1 MSLKKMLG
9 KALILGCL
17 EIGAMS
23 GVPIRPEEIE
33 ELMKMSQPK
42 IVHVVRN
49 DEGDGKEK
57 RLPG

>member
-1 MSLKKMLG
+1 MSWKKILG

-42 IVHVVRN
+42 VVHVVRN
-49 DEGDGKEK
+49 DEGDAKEK
-57 RLPG
+57 KVPR